1 MTLFPKMFLLLALLL
16 LGACGGSNSDDSD
29 TLAQQTTEGTSIV
42 FDAEMT
48 PEERNSLTTS
58 TEAMKSF
65 AIDGSTIRWFPEIF
79 GGTDSSAVF
88 NYMDTRVNYALSES
102 TDIASRFVT
111 RTSAMSMYNMQIFA
125 SNPSFYLW
133 YSSKAAEPQ
142 DLKFLVNN
150 TPVDI
155 DSTRIGV
162 MQFGDIFTTSD
173 TALQAITLVHEA
185 RHSDCTGGAL
195 ASDVNRFRS
204 GSIPQNSS
212 CAHLHTFCPPGH
224 PLEGIVACDAH
235 PWGAYVIDAIYSLAI
250 SENCTSCTE
259 AQKQA
264 AEINFFEVVNR
275 PLFLEDLLNGEF
287 GPPDMSSSNEVR
299 QDI

>member
-1 MTLFPKMFLLLALLL
+1 MTLFPKVFLHLVLLL
-16 LGACGGSNSDDSD
+16 LSACGGSDSNDSD
-29 TLAQQTTEGTSIV
+29 SQAQQSNDGTNLV

-48 PEERNSLTTS
+48 PEERNSLSTS
-58 TEAMKSF
+58 IEAMKTF
-65 AIDGSTIRWFPEIF
+65 AIDGSNIRWFSEIF
-79 GGTDSSAVF
+79 GGTNSTAVF
-88 NYMDTRVNYALSES
+88 NYFDTRVNYALSAS
-102 TDIASRFVT
+102 TDVSSRFVT
-111 RTSAMSMYNMQIFA
+111 NSSAMSMYNMQVFA
-125 SNPSFYLW
+125 SNPSFLLW
-133 YSSKAAEPQ
+133 YTSKISEPQ

-150 TPVDI
+150 TPIDI
-155 DSTRIGV
+155 ESTRIGV

-195 ASDVNRFRS
+195 ASDVERFRS
-204 GSIPQNSS
+204 GLIPENKS

-259 AQKQA
+259 TQKQA
-264 AEINFFEVVNR
+264 AEINFFDVVNR

-287 GPPDMSSSNEVR
+287 GPPDMSSSSEVR
-299 QDI
+299 